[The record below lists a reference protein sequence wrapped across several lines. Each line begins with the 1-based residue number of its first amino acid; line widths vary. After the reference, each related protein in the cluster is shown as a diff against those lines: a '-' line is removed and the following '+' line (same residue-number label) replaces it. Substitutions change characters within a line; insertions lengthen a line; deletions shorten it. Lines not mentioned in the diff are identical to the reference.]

1 MPYGCV
7 IYFVVGTGVLDCPLV
22 TDYGMLDILCHL
34 CGIIANFLNGSHR
47 CLVNEDGKFAR
58 LLASLVRAPRDRRS
72 RQNKNSTLLG
82 VLITVCSICLPRVA
96 NKRIFLMPYGITL
109 LCKDE
114 KFALCKPSVCAG
126 SRAGKTR
133 NKKTRIPNGILA
145 FLWSGLRGS
154 NPPPSPWQ
162 GDALPNE
169 LNPHF

>member
-1 MPYGCV
+1 MHCGLRTISVGGDVPDAPLSQRQLTSPPRGRARGQGERVGCR
-7 IYFVVGTGVLDCPLV
+7 GRNAC
-22 TDYGMLDILCHL
+22 
-34 CGIIANFLNGSHR
+34 
-47 CLVNEDGKFAR
+47 KK
-58 LLASLVRAPRDRRS
+58 
-72 RQNKNSTLLG
+72 KNTLLG

-109 LCKDE
+109 LYKDE

-169 LNPHF
+169 LNPHFLVPPVGIEPTTRGFSVPCSTN